1 MRKHYIAKGVS
12 FRRGPAAC
20 PAEIAVLWVTQS
32 PMALPGQSEI
42 DSSVSSEARRG
53 KVACARLP
61 VPCSENKI
69 TPSSVQC
76 MPVVTISL
84 SMRKFPRD
92 DGFDSESG
100 PRSFSTVASTL
111 APCCKLLNWTYSSK
125 NHSSSGRQVDVEC
138 SWSQNAENIDH
149 RTRQSWIDCCMTAA
163 VFDGSLA

>member
-20 PAEIAVLWVTQS
+20 PAEIAVLWATQS
-32 PMALPGQSEI
+32 PMVLPGQSEI

-69 TPSSVQC
+69 TPSSVQVQC
-76 MPVVTISL
+76 MVTISL

-92 DGFDSESG
+92 DGFVSESE
-100 PRSFSTVASTL
+100 ST
-111 APCCKLLNWTYSSK
+111 
-125 NHSSSGRQVDVEC
+125 
-138 SWSQNAENIDH
+138 
-149 RTRQSWIDCCMTAA
+149 
-163 VFDGSLA
+163 